1 MSDALFYCI
10 RRRQGWKFVVYFLQD
25 LVLSLIFIA
34 VLSSVKYFS
43 FITFNVALNVV
54 ISFLCSRRW
63 IHKPIL
69 STPCHANSNIS
80 RRLYIRSAM
89 KSIYSI
95 IPHEILQRE
104 IHSLLMCCWVLVFSS
119 KLMVV
124 VGIPCFL
131 DLNMEFFRQVFNLF
145 IVDEVRPLFRTYR

>member
-34 VLSSVKYFS
+34 GLSSVKYFS

-63 IHKPIL
+63 IRKPIL

-80 RRLYIRSAM
+80 RKLCTRSAM
-89 KSIYSI
+89 KSIYLI
-95 IPHEILQRE
+95 IPHEILRKE
-104 IHSLLMCCWVLVFSS
+104 THSLLMCYWVLVFSFR
-119 KLMVV
+119 LMVV
-124 VGIPCFL
+124 VGIPYFL
-131 DLNMEFFRQVFNLF
+131 DLNMEFFHQVFNLF
-145 IVDEVRPLFRTYR
+145 IVDEVWPLFRIYR